1 MPVLDTIIATTRA
14 TLPGLQARRGD
25 LERAAAAAGPVPSF
39 LHALRRP
46 TVALIA
52 EVKRRSPSAGAI
64 NAGLDPAT
72 LAQAYAAGGAAAISV
87 LTDGPFF
94 GGTLADLEAVTRAV
108 VVPALR
114 KDFILDHCQLLE
126 ARAVGASAV
135 LLIARVLDDATLRML
150 RESAENLGLGVL
162 VETHTADEITRAI
175 DAGAEVIGVNARD
188 LDDFS
193 INREAAWELLS
204 GVPSGLVAVAESGM
218 ASPEDV
224 AVAAAAGADAVLI
237 GGALAAHGAPES
249 AARGMA
255 GIARHGR

>member
-14 TLPGLQARRGD
+14 TLPALQAREAE
-25 LERAAAAAGPVPSF
+25 LERAAARAPVPPSF

-72 LAQAYAAGGAAAISV
+72 LAQAYAGGGAAAISV
-87 LTDGPFF
+87 LTDGAFF
-94 GGTLADLEAVTRAV
+94 GGALADLEAVTRSV

-114 KDFILDHCQLLE
+114 KDFILDRCQLLE
-126 ARAVGASAV
+126 ARAAGASAV
-135 LLIARVLDDATLRML
+135 LLIVRVLDDATLRTL
-150 RESAENLGLGVL
+150 HRAADDLGLGVL
-162 VETHTADEITRAI
+162 VETHTAEEITRAI

-193 INREAAWELLS
+193 IHREAAWQLLA
-204 GVPSGLVAVAESGM
+204 GVPAGLVAVAESGM

-224 AVAAAAGADAVLI
+224 AVAAMAGADAVLI
-237 GGALAAHGAPES
+237 GGALAAHGTPEA

-255 GIARHGR
+255 GVPRRGR

>member
-14 TLPGLQARRGD
+14 TLPALRARQAE
-25 LERAAAAAGPVPSF
+25 LEHAAAFAPAVPSF
-39 LHALRRP
+39 VQSLRRP
-46 TVALIA
+46 SVALIA

-64 NAGLDPAT
+64 NADLDPAA

-114 KDFILDHCQLLE
+114 KDFILDRCQLLE
-126 ARAVGASAV
+126 ARASGASAV
-135 LLIARVLDDATLRML
+135 LLIVRVLEDATLRAL
-150 RESAENLGLGVL
+150 HRAAEDLGLGVL

-193 INREAAWELLS
+193 INREAAWQLLRR
-204 GVPSGLVAVAESGM
+204 VPPSLIAVAESGM
-218 ASPEDV
+218 SSPADV
-224 AVAAAAGADAVLI
+224 TVAATAGADAVLI
-237 GGALAAHGAPES
+237 GGALAAHGTPEQ
-249 AARGMA
+249 AARDVA
-255 GIARHGR
+255 GIMRRGR